1 MKTRLQS
8 DPNYATFELR
18 KYNPQ
23 VYARRMLSSFLIAL
37 REGLEAALIIGI
49 LVAYV
54 VKTERRFLLTPIWV
68 GVSAAL
74 TLSVAL
80 GGFLAFTSAELSA
93 RGEEFFAGTTSFV
106 AVGLVTWMVFWMK
119 RTARS
124 LRDELHEKV
133 DSAAMVGPL
142 TLAAA
147 AFFAVAREGLETA
160 LFVYTNF
167 QTVGS
172 KMPATIGLISGLALA
187 VLLGY
192 AIYRRAIKI
201 NLSKFFT
208 ITGAALIVVAAGVLS
223 YGVHE
228 YQELGW
234 LPGEKAYIW
243 DVTSW
248 LAPDSIVASILAG
261 TIGFD
266 PTMSWLQF
274 VIWGAFIVATVGLY
288 LKPVKSNSPV
298 LVSK

>member
-1 MKTRLQS
+1 
-8 DPNYATFELR
+8 
-18 KYNPQ
+18 
-23 VYARRMLSSFLIAL
+23 MLSSFLIAL
-37 REGLEAALIIGI
+37 REGLEAALIVGI

-54 VKTERRFLLTPIWV
+54 VKTNRKFLLTPIWAGV
-68 GVSAAL
+68 GAAL
-74 TLSVAL
+74 ALSLGL
-80 GGFLAFTSAELSA
+80 GGFLGFTSAELSA

-133 DSAAMVGPL
+133 DTAAMVGPL

-160 LFVYTNF
+160 LFVYSNF

-172 KMPATIGLISGLALA
+172 KVPATIGLISGLALA

-228 YQELGW
+228 FQELGW
-234 LPGEKAYIW
+234 LPGEKAYAW

-248 LAPDSIVASILAG
+248 LAPDSILASVLAG

-266 PTMSWLQF
+266 TTMSWLQL
-274 VIWGAFIVATVGLY
+274 VVWGAFMVGTLALY
-288 LKPVKSNSPV
+288 LKPAKAPTPV